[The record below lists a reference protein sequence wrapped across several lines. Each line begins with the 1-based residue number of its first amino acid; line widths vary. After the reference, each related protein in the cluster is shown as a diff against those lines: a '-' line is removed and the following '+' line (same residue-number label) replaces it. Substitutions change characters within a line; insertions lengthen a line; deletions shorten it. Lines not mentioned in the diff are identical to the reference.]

1 MAIPT
6 NTLFIGGF
14 SYKYCTNETQ
24 SGVFTID
31 SILSDTKY
39 LCSNLCKQ
47 MGILTPAFHCEER
60 GTTEKRRPDPGEWPS
75 H

>member
-47 MGILTPAFHCEER
+47 MGILTPAFHCEETKLSSQIIKNIPASER
-60 GTTEKRRPDPGEWPS
+60 
-75 H
+75 